1 MITTR
6 LKLIAPVLAATVLF
20 GACSSSK
27 NVVTAER
34 NDVKGNWTLSTITYE
49 GLAAG
54 DKVKITLLDEGTDA
68 CLTGSTWKFPN
79 NGNGTYTINSTAAG
93 CVSGERSIVWSTRQE
108 ANSTI
113 LQFKRLTGGIKP
125 KNVEEG
131 YRFRIVSSTD
141 NSMQLQSEVSFE
153 GKPLYINYLFT
164 KL

>member
-1 MITTR
+1 MFTR
-6 LKLIAPVLAATVLF
+6 SKLFAPVLVASVLMASC
-20 GACSSSK
+20 GASK

-34 NDVKGNWTLSTITYE
+34 NDIKGNWTLNTITYD

-54 DKVKITLLDEGTDA
+54 SKVKITLLDEGTDA

-79 NGNGTYTINSTAAG
+79 NGNGTYTINSSAAG
-93 CVSGERSIVWSTRQE
+93 CLSGERSIVWSTRQE

-113 LQFKRLTGGIKP
+113 LQFKRLTGGVKP

-131 YRFRIVSSTD
+131 YRFRIVNADD
-141 NSMQLQSEVSFE
+141 NTMQLQSEVSFE
-153 GKPLYINYLFT
+153 GKPVYINYSFS